1 MERRDF
7 VALAKGRR
15 PGDGQV
21 SISREAGVFAVD
33 TERTQGFFA
42 EGGRHSSGSVEASV
56 SGAPAAVWASSL
68 DERPVASSR
77 RILLTHATD
86 VQDTGTTYADGKKTV
101 LVKWGRLPHLM
112 RAGRAEVTL
121 RLSGAARPKVYALAA
136 DGSRRGEVE
145 SSFVDGALS
154 FTADTARDRSDATF
168 LYEIVR

>member
-1 MERRDF
+1 MSTLLKYDKLNNIRD
-7 VALAKGRR
+7 LGGMR
-15 PGDGQV
+15 
-21 SISREAGVFAVD
+21 S
-33 TERTQGFFA
+33 T
-42 EGGRHSSGSVEASV
+42 EGGIIKSGKLVRKN
-56 SGAPAAVWASSL
+56 GP
-68 DERPVASSR
+68 

-86 VQDTGTTYADGKKTV
+86 LQDTGTTYEDGTKTG

-121 RLSGAARPKVYALAA
+121 RLSGAARPKVYALAS